1 MNKMNMIMMDQM
13 NKNDFLITIN
23 DKDYVNLEW
32 RTNEKEIKQKST
44 SSIVNEFFMNMISTI
59 KRKLL

>member
-1 MNKMNMIMMDQM
+1 MNMNMMVQM

-32 RTNEKEIKQKST
+32 RTSKEIKQKST

>member
-1 MNKMNMIMMDQM
+1 MSEGNSK
-13 NKNDFLITIN
+13 DFLITIN

-32 RTNEKEIKQKST
+32 RRNEKELKQKST

>member
-1 MNKMNMIMMDQM
+1 MNMNMNMMDQM

>member
-1 MNKMNMIMMDQM
+1 MNKNSMNMMDQM

-32 RTNEKEIKQKST
+32 RTSKEIKQKST

>member
-1 MNKMNMIMMDQM
+1 MNMMDQM
-13 NKNDFLITIN
+13 NENDFLITIN

>member
-1 MNKMNMIMMDQM
+1 MNMMDQM

>member
-1 MNKMNMIMMDQM
+1 MNMNMMDQM

>member
-1 MNKMNMIMMDQM
+1 MMDQM
-13 NKNDFLITIN
+13 NENDFLITIN
-23 DKDYVNLEW
+23 DSEYSYLEW
-32 RTNEKEIKQKST
+32 RRSKELKQKST

>member
-1 MNKMNMIMMDQM
+1 MNKNSMNMMDQV
-13 NKNDFLITIN
+13 NENDFLITIN

-44 SSIVNEFFMNMISTI
+44 SSIVNEFFMNMIATI